1 MIFYSHAKK
10 LIFKRKVLRLASFQ
24 NEHFWNTE
32 MAILRWLET
41 GSVLRRIAL
50 WDCFGE
56 RTLTQYLRNFI
67 VANSSLSSFP

>member
-50 WDCFGE
+50 
-56 RTLTQYLRNFI
+56 
-67 VANSSLSSFP
+67 